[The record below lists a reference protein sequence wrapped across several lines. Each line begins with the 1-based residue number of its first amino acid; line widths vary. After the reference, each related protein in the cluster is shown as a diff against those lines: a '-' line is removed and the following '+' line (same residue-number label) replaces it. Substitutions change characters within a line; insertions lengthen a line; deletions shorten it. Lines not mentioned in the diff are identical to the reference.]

1 MRVVVTGAAGR
12 LAQAVLPGLCADP
25 AIGQVTGID
34 RVRPDFGHAKFEPVV
49 ADIHARAAHAR
60 LRGADALINLAF
72 VVLRGRL
79 PLEEMLRNNVD
90 GTKALLSAANDAGV
104 GSIVQLSSAAVYG
117 RGTELAEDAPLAPL
131 PQFQYALHKA
141 EVDAWIAQALPR
153 AAVLRPTI
161 ILGPDAQPLLRQIA
175 AAPCYVRLPEPQPR
189 LQCVHEEDVAQAI
202 ALALAH
208 RASGAFNLAAP
219 TDFSLRELVL
229 ARHPH
234 APGVP
239 LALARV
245 ALGFAWRATG
255 WGGEPGWLDGITE
268 SLTLDCRRARN
279 VLGWRPR
286 HPQWREIAGVLE

>member
-12 LAQAVLPGLCADP
+12 LAKAVLPRLCADP

-34 RVRPDFGHAKFEPVV
+34 RVRPAFDHAKFQSVV
-49 ADIHARAAHAR
+49 ADTGERAAH
-60 LRGADALINLAF
+60 LSLHGADALVNLAF

-79 PLEEMLRNNVD
+79 PPHAMLRNNVD
-90 GTKALLSAANDAGV
+90 GTKALLSAAHDAGI
-104 GSIVQLSSAAVYG
+104 GSIVHLSSAAVYG
-117 RGTELAEDAPLAPL
+117 HGTDVAEDAPLAPL
-131 PQFQYALHKA
+131 RRFGYALHKA
-141 EVDAWIAQALPR
+141 EVDAWIAQALPGV
-153 AAVLRPTI
+153 AVLRPAI
-161 ILGPDAQPLLRQIA
+161 ILGPNAQPLLRQLA

-189 LQCVHEEDVAQAI
+189 LQCVHEDDVAQAV
-202 ALALAH
+202 ALALAQ

-239 LALARV
+239 LSLARV

-255 WGGEPGWLDGITE
+255 WGGEPGWLDGIAQ
-268 SLTLDCRRARN
+268 SLTLDCRRALS

-286 HPQWREIAGVLE
+286 HEQWREIAGIIE